1 MQALSFLIMST
12 DLMKSI
18 KDLDESKFIDGTIS
32 AYILGR
38 LKYAMNEEYKE
49 YRKKKEEAY
58 KGCAA

>member
-38 LKYAMNEEYKE
+38 LKYLSPSKL
-49 YRKKKEEAY
+49 
-58 KGCAA
+58 